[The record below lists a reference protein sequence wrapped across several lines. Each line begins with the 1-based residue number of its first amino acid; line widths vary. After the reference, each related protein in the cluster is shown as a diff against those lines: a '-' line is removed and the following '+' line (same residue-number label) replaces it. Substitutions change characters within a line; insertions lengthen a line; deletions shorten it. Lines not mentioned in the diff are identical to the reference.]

1 MFKMTRWSTRSEGLT
16 PKCTPDPHPASRC
29 PGWAGGQR
37 MCVGGAPALLSE
49 LLGVERLGGGGGA
62 EQQQSV
68 WGMGWGVVTRLDH
81 RQGGTFLLLRAGLCV
96 PL

>member
-49 LLGVERLGGGGGA
+49 LLGVERLGGGEAQSSSSLSGAWGG
-62 EQQQSV
+62 
-68 WGMGWGVVTRLDH
+68 GWLLDL
-81 RQGGTFLLLRAGLCV
+81 TTDKAGPFFC
-96 PL
+96 